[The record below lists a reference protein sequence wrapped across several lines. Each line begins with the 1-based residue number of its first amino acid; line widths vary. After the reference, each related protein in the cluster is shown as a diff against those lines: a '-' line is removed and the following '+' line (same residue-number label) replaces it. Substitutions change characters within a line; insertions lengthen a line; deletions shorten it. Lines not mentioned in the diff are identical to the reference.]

1 MLSEANRSRIE
12 SSPLYNPDLAPT
24 STGRRT
30 WRTYS
35 FIALWVALCIN
46 IPTYLLG
53 SGLVQGGM
61 NWSQAV
67 FTVFLG
73 TSIVLVPMLLNSHP
87 GTRYGIPFP
96 VLVRAPFGVLGA
108 NIPAM
113 IRALVACGWFG
124 IQTWIGGQAIH
135 TLMATLW
142 PFWKEFPYGIG
153 VCFMAFWLINVAV
166 ILRGMEYI
174 RFLQGFSAPILL
186 IVSLMLL
193 GWAYTK
199 AGGFDPMF
207 SAPSRFRGFPDFMS
221 FFVPAVNATVGYWAT
236 LSLNICDF
244 TRFAR
249 SQRDQLI
256 GQSLTLPASMTF
268 YALISIAVTSA
279 TVVVY
284 GGAIWDP
291 IELFSRFDSPVAVA
305 ISLIAILLAVLNMNI
320 GANVVSSSNDFS
332 NVWPRMIS
340 FKIGGL
346 ITCVIGLFMM
356 PWKIMENYETFL
368 IGWVGGYSALM
379 GPVAGIMICDYYVIR
394 KRILQVDD
402 LFLRGGRYE
411 YQRGFNWRAVASLS
425 FGIVVAL
432 VGLAVPPLRFLF
444 DYSWFVGFG
453 SAFLAHYILMRS
465 PQPKPQPMP

>member
-207 SAPSRFRGFPDFMS
+207 SAPSRFRDFPDFMS

-249 SQRDQLI
+249 HQRDQLI
-256 GQSLTLPASMTF
+256 GQSLALPASMTL

-411 YQRGFNWRAVASLS
+411 YQRGFNWRAVAALS

-453 SAFLAHYILMRS
+453 SAFLAHYVLMRS
-465 PQPKPQPMP
+465 PQPMP

>member
-1 MLSEANRSRIE
+1 M
-12 SSPLYNPDLAPT
+12 
-24 STGRRT
+24 
-30 WRTYS
+30 
-35 FIALWVALCIN
+35 ALCIN

-124 IQTWIGGQAIH
+124 VQTWIGGQAIH

-207 SAPSRFRGFPDFMS
+207 SAPSRFRNFSDFMS
-221 FFVPAVNATVGYWAT
+221 F
-236 LSLNICDF
+236 L
-244 TRFAR
+244 R
-249 SQRDQLI
+249 SSRQR
-256 GQSLTLPASMTF
+256 
-268 YALISIAVTSA
+268 Y
-279 TVVVY
+279 
-284 GGAIWDP
+284 
-291 IELFSRFDSPVAVA
+291 SR
-305 ISLIAILLAVLNMNI
+305 LLGDVC
-320 GANVVSSSNDFS
+320 
-332 NVWPRMIS
+332 R
-340 FKIGGL
+340 
-346 ITCVIGLFMM
+346 
-356 PWKIMENYETFL
+356 
-368 IGWVGGYSALM
+368 
-379 GPVAGIMICDYYVIR
+379 
-394 KRILQVDD
+394 
-402 LFLRGGRYE
+402 
-411 YQRGFNWRAVASLS
+411 
-425 FGIVVAL
+425 
-432 VGLAVPPLRFLF
+432 
-444 DYSWFVGFG
+444 
-453 SAFLAHYILMRS
+453 
-465 PQPKPQPMP
+465 